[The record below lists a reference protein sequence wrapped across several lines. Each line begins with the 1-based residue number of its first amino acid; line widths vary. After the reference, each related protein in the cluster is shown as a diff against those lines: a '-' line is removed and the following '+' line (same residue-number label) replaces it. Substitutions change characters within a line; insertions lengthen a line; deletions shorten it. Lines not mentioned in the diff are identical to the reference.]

1 MKHVVSVS
9 LGSSKRNHKVEV
21 ELLDEKFVIER
32 IGTDGDFR
40 EAERRLRELDGH
52 VDAIGLGGIDIYLY
66 SRKGKYPLKDGVKLK
81 NVVSSTPVVD
91 GSGLKNTLEREVVRH
106 LQGDPRFELK
116 SKQVL
121 MVCAMDRFGM
131 AEAFTEAGCKMIF
144 GDLMFALGLD
154 KPIYTLE
161 ELEENAEKFLPEIS
175 KLPIGM
181 IYPIGKKQ
189 DLQPEEKYTEFYMAS
204 DYIAGD
210 YHFIRK
216 HLPSELPGKCIIT
229 NTVTREDVD
238 MLAARGVKFLVTT
251 TPEFE
256 GRSFGTNVLE
266 AILLA
271 ILNKKWEEVHDE
283 DYLELIRKL
292 QLKPRIESLN

>member
-1 MKHVVSVS
+1 
-9 LGSSKRNHKVEV
+9 
-21 ELLDEKFVIER
+21 
-32 IGTDGDFR
+32 
-40 EAERRLRELDGH
+40 
-52 VDAIGLGGIDIYLY
+52 
-66 SRKGKYPLKDGVKLK
+66 
-81 NVVSSTPVVD
+81 
-91 GSGLKNTLEREVVRH
+91 
-106 LQGDPRFELK
+106 
-116 SKQVL
+116 
-121 MVCAMDRFGM
+121 M
-131 AEAFTEAGCKMIF
+131 AEAFTEAGCRMVF
-144 GDLMFALGLD
+144 GDLMFALGLN

-161 ELEENAEKFLPEIS
+161 ELEENAEKLLPEIS
-175 KLPIGM
+175 KLPIGV

-189 DLQPEEKYTEFYMAS
+189 DLQPEEKFTEFYMAS

-229 NTVTREDVD
+229 NTITREDVD

-271 ILNKKWEEVHDE
+271 ILNKKWEEVKDE
-283 DYLELIRKL
+283 DYLELIKKL
-292 QLKPRIESLN
+292 QLKPRIELLN